1 MSRAYLVGKV
11 PPLALGYE
19 YADTAPYDAVV
30 IGSLTLNQLLH
41 FREETVLSALAEGT
55 PVFLYTPGLPQA
67 PKNRALAAS
76 LASAQRELKNWGVI
90 FTDGGQKRLITA
102 EEARA
107 MRRTGRK
114 PGPGAVLTPLAK
126 EILEGL
132 E

>member
-1 MSRAYLVGKV
+1 MNRAFLVGKA
-11 PPLALGYE
+11 PPLPLGYE
-19 YADTAPYDAVV
+19 YSDTAPFDAVV
-30 IGSLTLNQLLH
+30 IGSLTLPQLLR
-41 FREETVLSALAEGT
+41 FQEEPVLSALSEGI

-102 EEARA
+102 EEART
-107 MRRTGRK
+107 MRRTGRN

-126 EILEGL
+126 EILEGT